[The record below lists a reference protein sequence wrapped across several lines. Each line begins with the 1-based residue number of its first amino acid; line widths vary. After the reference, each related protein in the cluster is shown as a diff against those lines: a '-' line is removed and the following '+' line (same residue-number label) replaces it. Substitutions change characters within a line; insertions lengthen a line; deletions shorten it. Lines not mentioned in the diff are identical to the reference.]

1 MCAAK
6 TKIPATPVQA
16 DEAPTVDRLVVNAQ
30 YLKDLSFENPNMLAF
45 LSGDQTPPA
54 LNVNIEVRAN
64 GVGDQTFEVEL
75 VMTAQAMVE
84 DKPLLVTEITYAG
97 IFTTPDLPQDQLKAL
112 LLIDCPQLLFPFA
125 RSVIASVT
133 HESGFPPMLLEPVDF
148 AALFA
153 SQQAAA

>member
-6 TKIPATPVQA
+6 TKTPAPVETQ
-16 DEAPTVDRLVVNAQ
+16 ESVDRLTINAQ

-45 LSGDQTPPA
+45 LSGDQAAPS

-64 GVGDQTFEVEL
+64 GIAENTFEVEL
-75 VMTAQAMVE
+75 VMTAQAMGE

-97 IFTTPDLPQDQLKAL
+97 IFTTPALPQDQLKSL

-125 RSVIASVT
+125 RSIIAGIT

-148 AALFA
+148 TALYQ
-153 SQQAAA
+153 SQQSAA